1 LPSAFRHSVR
11 EKVLDKEPFA
21 DKMFDEYSLP
31 RDFAECK
38 MTLDKEHGSY
48 SDSPFSPGSKD
59 NDGNGS

>member
-1 LPSAFRHSVR
+1 
-11 EKVLDKEPFA
+11 
-21 DKMFDEYSLP
+21 MFDEYSLP